1 MLYFTKQSLK
11 PMLAF
16 FCCRH
21 PVHFGVSRIEWVL
34 QCKQQI
40 GVVLCTLLS
49 WSGRGCHQCCCR
61 MFMSWYCSV
70 LHHCKIHPEHGSIV
84 TLYIITLASPL
95 CLSLSCNKA
104 LMLILAKSMLLTG
117 NKELAPSWWL
127 KLSGMFFFFQGSV
140 YISLTQ
146 WRLALVYLFWLIT

>member
-11 PMLAF
+11 PTLAL

-21 PVHFGVSRIEWVL
+21 PVRFGVSRIEWFL
-34 QCKQQI
+34 QCKQQF

-49 WSGRGCHQCCCR
+49 WNRRGRHQCCCR

-70 LHHCKIHPEHGSIV
+70 LHHCKIHPEHRSIV
-84 TLYIITLASPL
+84 TLYNITLTSPL

-127 KLSGMFFFFQGSV
+127 KLSGTFFLFQGSV
-140 YISLTQ
+140 CSSLTQ
-146 WRLALVYLFWLIT
+146 RRLALVKVFSVIT